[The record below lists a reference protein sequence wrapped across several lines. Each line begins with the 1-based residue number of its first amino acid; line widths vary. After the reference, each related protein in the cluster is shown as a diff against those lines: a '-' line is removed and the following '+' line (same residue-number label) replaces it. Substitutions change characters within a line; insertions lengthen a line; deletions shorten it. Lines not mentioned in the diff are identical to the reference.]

1 MIQLYVIIGLI
12 ITIIML
18 LALMV
23 VLLAES
29 LSERKTDKFELP
41 DYDQFEDYGN
51 TERTE

>member
-1 MIQLYVIIGLI
+1 MIQLYVIIRLI

-23 VLLAES
+23 VLLAQA
-29 LSERKTDKFELP
+29 LTQRKTGRFELP

-51 TERTE
+51 TERKP